1 MSNLLTYVNLHGEL
15 FARPQV
21 EAVDADPLQVDAAGR
36 AQLIE

>member
-1 MSNLLTYVNLHGEL
+1 MSNSLTYVNLHGEL